1 MSPNWLYL
9 ALAITMEIVATSA
22 LKESDGL
29 RRWVPT
35 AIAFAGYA
43 VAFGALARAL
53 RTIPLGVAYAIWSGT
68 GIAVLTLVG
77 VLVYRDSLGLAQA
90 TGIALICTGIVLV
103 YLAR

>member
-1 MSPNWLYL
+1 MSANWLYL
-9 ALAITMEIVATSA
+9 ALAIAMEIIATSA

-29 RRWVPT
+29 RRWVPSLVALGGY
-35 AIAFAGYA
+35 AIAFT
-43 VAFGALARAL
+43 ALSRAL

-77 VLVYRDSLGLAQA
+77 VLVYRDTIGLAQGA
-90 TGIALICTGIVLV
+90 GIALICVGIALV